1 MTTLRSMAFV
11 LALALDAASAPAV
24 VAKLF
29 PSASGLS
36 RRRRY
41 EHQVDTYDK
50 TKRLEPQN

>member
-1 MTTLRSMAFV
+1 MAFV